1 MLFRHPGQ
9 PTPLRTRNYR
19 LYFWGQMISV
29 PGTVPVL
36 VLGAWTGSVADAVD
50 KRKLLVATQATQ
62 GVLALVLGI
71 LALTGVVQLWMVSRR
86 SGLR

>member
-1 MLFRHPGQ
+1 MRVRHPGA
-9 PTPLRTRNYR
+9 
-19 LYFWGQMISV
+19 SV
-29 PGTVPVL
+29 ERERQRARGHRGAQTVPVL

-50 KRKLLVATQATQ
+50 NRKLLVATQATQ